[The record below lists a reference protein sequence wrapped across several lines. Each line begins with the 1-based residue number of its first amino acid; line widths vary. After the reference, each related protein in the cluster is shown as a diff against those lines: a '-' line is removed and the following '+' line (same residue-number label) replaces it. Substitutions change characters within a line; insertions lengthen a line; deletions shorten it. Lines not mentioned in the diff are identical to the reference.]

1 MTFVQYTRVDLFN
14 KRELSLTAPVNEL
27 INEKIKRCS
36 LDPFEHPIVRIAPNT
51 YVNVRPNV
59 HTHNMIG
66 WTLGNQKGRDQLPVF
81 FEVRQ
86 LINHNQPSVMS
97 TLAGRN
103 PVWKMTCVGRTSHL
117 PNSRIKKVL
126 MVKYINGLPVERVM
140 PYWGPIIQKLG
151 DSTRGGNWRIPLM
164 YMTRPESSLNEGP
177 LGVHIPLPE
186 KNANNS
192 VIQSLFKNKSNSIK
206 CVFDMENLE
215 VVTID
220 GCEYLVAKGTIANYK
235 SSLFS
240 ITMVIGVYNQAF
252 DESEDADNDSLV

>member
-1 MTFVQYTRVDLFN
+1 
-14 KRELSLTAPVNEL
+14 
-27 INEKIKRCS
+27 
-36 LDPFEHPIVRIAPNT
+36 
-51 YVNVRPNV
+51 
-59 HTHNMIG
+59 
-66 WTLGNQKGRDQLPVF
+66 
-81 FEVRQ
+81 
-86 LINHNQPSVMS
+86 
-97 TLAGRN
+97 
-103 PVWKMTCVGRTSHL
+103 
-117 PNSRIKKVL
+117 

-140 PYWGPIIQKLG
+140 RTGVNYSKA
-151 DSTRGGNWRIPLM
+151 RGQHPGWQLA
-164 YMTRPESSLNEGP
+164 YSLNVHDAPSRVSTSP

-192 VIQSLFKNKSNSIK
+192 VIQSLFKNKRNTIK

-252 DESEDADNDSLV
+252 DETEDAQNDEI